1 MFANGHMTI
10 RRAVLALAA
19 IGAFAVSL
27 EACSD
32 VATDPA
38 DREVAASSEVADAGA
53 PDGPNS
59 VAYQSAQRAAI
70 DAVLSA
76 FHGALNESDYDAIR
90 ALWSEDASLAALGQT
105 ATGPTEIADF
115 FATSPPFV
123 NGWAALA
130 PTYNTRVEIHGNTA
144 TYGFEC
150 VYVPDTG
157 NLAGQTVVAHLNAS
171 GTLRKVGDRWL
182 FESFVGGVGPLP

>member
-1 MFANGHMTI
+1 MNRTTAYPVALTVMAF
-10 RRAVLALAA
+10 VLALGPVACDETA
-19 IGAFAVSL
+19 TEPGRSGFTARAETLGAQGAV
-27 EACSD
+27 
-32 VATDPA
+32 
-38 DREVAASSEVADAGA
+38 
-53 PDGPNS
+53 GPNS
-59 VAYQSAQRAAI
+59 VKWQNAQRGAI

-76 FHGALNESDYDAIR
+76 FHGALNASDYDAIR
-90 ALWSEDASLAALGQT
+90 SIFTEDASLAALGQT

-157 NLAGQTVVAHLNAS
+157 NLAGQAVVAHLNAS

-182 FESFVGGVGPLP
+182 FASFTGGAGPLP